1 MDFILYATVSLV
13 LRTLPGTWDFSKVC
27 GMNQEVNGKGSNKE
41 KASCLRTHVLQGH
54 FGLRYILKQMGLGK
68 VKLLFKLIDSTVQ
81 YQTSI

>member
-13 LRTLPGTWDFSKVC
+13 LRILPGTFSKVC

-41 KASCLRTHVLQGH
+41 KALCLRTHVLQGH
-54 FGLRYILKQMGLGK
+54 FGLRYILKQMSLGK
-68 VKLLFKLIDSTVQ
+68 VKLFFKLIDSTVQ